1 MDRRLMYVS
10 LLMPTHPLAWKG
22 LKEEHKYYD
31 MKTMRILLLTFVDR
45 LLSSA
50 VFIDK
55 IPAINN
61 KILGSFEYRHMDA
74 DSWLKRYLGSIGIN
88 GLPLLKY
95 TDRDVTLNFLPL
107 ITYSCQHG
115 LEFLVRHS

>member
-22 LKEEHKYYD
+22 LEEEHKYCD
-31 MKTMRILLLTFVDR
+31 MKTLRILLLTFVER
-45 LLSSA
+45 LPSSA

-74 DSWLKRYLGSIGIN
+74 DSSLKRYLGSVGIN
-88 GLPLLKY
+88 GLLLKY
-95 TDRDVTLNFLPL
+95 TDRDVTLNLL
-107 ITYSCQHG
+107 HSIAYSCQHG
-115 LEFLVRHS
+115 LEFLVRHC